1 MAAVHERYRGSEMTT
16 DEFVSVAEEVSG
28 RDLSSFIRQWLER
41 PGLPRV
47 RPIVEAKEARGGGW
61 DLVVGIEQSGELYR
75 FVTHLEVEAG
85 GDRSLHRIEVV
96 GKRGISLHFDERPTR
111 VIFDAL
117 HDLPV
122 EHGDFYEWRNLI
134 DDFHDTVIVYGTAR
148 QIEANHTMARRWQE
162 KVADTYIE
170 ILPPLVK
177 DSEIDEDR
185 VATHDLM
192 VMGTLADNYF
202 FSHMPENLPVQFGRN
217 HFEWMGETY
226 GEADD
231 GLFLVVPNP
240 WNPERVMYV
249 IAANSGMELYDM
261 TETYHRDIPQ
271 WARFK
276 GDEIVDRGYFDR
288 PGFVIDLGE

>member
-1 MAAVHERYRGSEMTT
+1 M
-16 DEFVSVAEEVSG
+16 
-28 RDLSSFIRQWLER
+28 
-41 PGLPRV
+41 
-47 RPIVEAKEARGGGW
+47 
-61 DLVVGIEQSGELYR
+61 
-75 FVTHLEVEAG
+75 THLEVEAG
-85 GDRSLHRIEVV
+85 NDRSLHRIEVV

-111 VIFDAL
+111 VVFDAL

-122 EHGDFYEWRNLI
+122 EHGNFYEWRNLI

-177 DSEIDEDR
+177 DSEVAEDR
-185 VATHDLM
+185 VANQDLM
-192 VMGTLADNYF
+192 VMGTLKDNYF
-202 FSHMPENLPVQFGRN
+202 FGHMPENIPVRFGRN

-226 GEADD
+226 GEPDD

-249 IAANSGMELYDM
+249 LAANSGMELYDM

-276 GDEIVDRGYFDR
+276 GGEIVEKGYYDR
-288 PGFVIDLGE
+288 PGFVIELED